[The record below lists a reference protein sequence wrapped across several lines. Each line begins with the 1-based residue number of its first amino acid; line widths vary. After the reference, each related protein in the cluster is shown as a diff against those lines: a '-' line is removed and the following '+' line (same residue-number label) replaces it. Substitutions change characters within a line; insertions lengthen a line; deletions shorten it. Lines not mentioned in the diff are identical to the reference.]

1 MNNRIWVII
10 LVLVCIGLGISV
22 ITIKNKAT
30 EKQHQDAELIGTYS
44 NKWVKSS
51 SDLDEE
57 QRVRT
62 MVEKDLESQKKSFG
76 ELTNQFSTVSADL
89 AKTEVSLKT
98 SQEELVKRDSRI
110 TDLEAQNQALDSKAK
125 DLTLALT
132 NLNTQIADTQRRL
145 SASEGD
151 KAFLAKELKRLMAE
165 KGELER
171 QFSDLTVLR
180 AQVAKIKEDIVVA
193 RRLEWIREGVYANAD
208 QKGAQKLMQAVNL
221 APPRTAKTNYDL
233 NVEVSADGS
242 VKVIPPQT
250 NAPAAVNPPTG
261 R

>member
-10 LVLVCIGLGISV
+10 LVLVCVGLGISV
-22 ITIKNKAT
+22 ITIKNKAA
-30 EKQHQDAELIGTYS
+30 EKQRQDSELIGTYS

-62 MVEKDLESQKKSFG
+62 MVEKDLESQKKSFT
-76 ELTNQFSTVSADL
+76 ELTNQFSDVSADL
-89 AKTEVSLKT
+89 AKTETSLKT
-98 SQEELVKRDSRI
+98 SQEEVARRDARI
-110 TDLEAQNQALDSKAK
+110 TDLEAQNQALDNKAK
-125 DLTLALT
+125 DLTLAIT
-132 NLNTQIADTQRRL
+132 NLSSQIADTQRKL

-180 AQVAKIKEDIVVA
+180 AQVAKIKEDLVVA
-193 RRLEWIREGVYANAD
+193 RRLEWMREGVYANAD
-208 QKGAQKLMQAVNL
+208 QKGAQRLMRAVNPP
-221 APPRTAKTNYDL
+221 PPRSARTNYDL

-242 VKVIPPQT
+242 VKVIPPLT
-250 NAPAAVNPPTG
+250 NAPAATNPPVA

>member
-10 LVLVCIGLGISV
+10 LVLVCVGLGISV
-22 ITIKNKAT
+22 ITIRNKAT
-30 EKQHQDAELIGTYS
+30 EKQRQDAEMIGTYS

-57 QRVRT
+57 QRVRA
-62 MVEKDLESQKKSFG
+62 MVEKDLDSQKKTFG
-76 ELTNQFSTVSADL
+76 ELTNQFSQISSDL
-89 AKTEVSLKT
+89 AKTETSLKT
-98 SQEELVKRDSRI
+98 SQEELVKRDTRI
-110 TDLEAQNQALDSKAK
+110 TDLEAQNQALDSKAR
-125 DLTLALT
+125 DLTLAIT
-132 NLNTQIADTQRRL
+132 NLSTEIAATQRKL

-193 RRLEWIREGVYANAD
+193 RRLEWMREGVYANAD
-208 QKGAQKLMQAVNL
+208 QKGAQRLMQAANPP
-221 APPRTAKTNYDL
+221 PPRPARPNYDL
-233 NVEVSADGS
+233 NVEVNADGS
-242 VKVIPPQT
+242 VKVIPAST
-250 NAPAAVNPPTG
+250 NAPATNSISG

>member
-10 LVLVCIGLGISV
+10 LVLVCVGLGISV
-22 ITIKNKAT
+22 ITIKNKAA
-30 EKQHQDAELIGTYS
+30 EKQRQDSELIGTYS

-51 SDLDEE
+51 GDLDEE
-57 QRVRT
+57 QRVRA
-62 MVEKDLESQKKSFG
+62 MVEKDLDAQKKSFT
-76 ELTNQFSTVSADL
+76 ELTNQFSGVSADL
-89 AKTEVSLKT
+89 AKTETSLKS
-98 SQEELVKRDSRI
+98 SQEEVAKRDAKI

-125 DLTLALT
+125 DLTLAIT
-132 NLNTQIADTQRRL
+132 NLSSQIADTQRKL

-180 AQVAKIKEDIVVA
+180 AQVAKIKEDLVVA
-193 RRLEWIREGVYANAD
+193 RRLEWMREGVYANVD
-208 QKGAQKLMQAVNL
+208 QKGAQRLMQAVNPP
-221 APPRTAKTNYDL
+221 PPRPAKTNYDL

-242 VKVIPPQT
+242 VKVVRPQT
-250 NAPAAVNPPTG
+250 NAPANNPPTG